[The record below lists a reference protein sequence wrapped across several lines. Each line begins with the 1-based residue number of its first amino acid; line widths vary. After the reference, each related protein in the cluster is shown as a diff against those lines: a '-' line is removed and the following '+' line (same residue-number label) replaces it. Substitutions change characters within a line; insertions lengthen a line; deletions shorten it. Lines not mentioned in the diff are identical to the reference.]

1 MSAARIF
8 AAAFAA
14 LTLGAVATA
23 DVAVA
28 QTTAPIGKNNKVPHH
43 GRPLHYTRFP
53 KIHNWDSL
61 VITLSRGPCFGTC
74 PVYDVS
80 IHGDGSVTYN
90 GIRFV
95 GTTGEKHSQIAR
107 RDVKSLYAQ
116 FKRSDFFWLYDNYQG
131 RVTDLPSYRMS
142 ISYDGRKKEVVDY
155 AGQMIGIP
163 EVVVQLEHAVDRVSG
178 ADKLVIDGLKT
189 EQ

>member
-8 AAAFAA
+8 AAAFTA
-14 LTLGAVATA
+14 LTLGTVVTA
-23 DVAVA
+23 EVAVA
-28 QTTAPIGKNNKVPHH
+28 QTTAPLNKNNKVLHH

-74 PVYDVS
+74 PVYDVT
-80 IHGDGSVTYN
+80 IHGDGSVFYN

-95 GTTGEKHSQIAR
+95 GTTGEKHGHISR
-107 RDVKSLYAQ
+107 GDVKSLYAQ
-116 FKRSDFFWLYDNYQG
+116 FKRADFFWLFDKYEG
-131 RVTDLPSYRMS
+131 HITDLPYYRMS
-142 ISYDGRKKEVVDY
+142 ISYDGRRKEVVDY

-178 ADKLVIDGLKT
+178 ADKLVIEGLKT
-189 EQ
+189 GQ